1 MFAPRSLRFASL
13 SLVVGLALGLPAIAD
28 AAVDWD
34 KVPAADVAV
43 FYPGQASWE
52 WVMTE
57 KDHSG
62 APKFREGKNCKSCH
76 QGEQKDMGAKVVKG
90 EKLEP
95 MPPKGKAGSLVL
107 KVQTAHDADR
117 FYVRVRYSAGSGNSG
132 ADAKVAARVTVMLDD
147 GSVKEAPRAG
157 CWGSCHDDAQG
168 MASGGDGSR
177 SKYLGASRVKLAR
190 SGGGDN
196 VKPAADLATLMA
208 GGVFLEYLQ
217 ARLNPGQP
225 AVAAS
230 GYILDARHEDA
241 GAVGAAEASFANGE
255 WTVVLSRPLTTTAPG
270 HKSIVA
276 GKTYL
281 LGFAVHDE
289 HADHRHHFVSFEN
302 SLVLDAGTAD
312 FVAKAQ

>member
-1 MFAPRSLRFASL
+1 MSLARRLHIVPL
-13 SLVVGLALGLPAIAD
+13 SLVVAIALGLPAAAH

-34 KVPAADVAV
+34 KVPAADVTV

-76 QGEQKDMGAKVVKG
+76 QGEQKDMGAKIVKG

-95 MPPKGKAGSLVL
+95 APPKGKAGSLLL

-117 FYVRVRYSAGSGNSG
+117 FYVRVRFTPGSGSSG
-132 ADAKVAARVTVMLDD
+132 ADAKVADRVTVMLDD

-168 MASGGDGSR
+168 MASGADGSR

-196 VKPAADLATLMA
+196 TKPAADLSALLA
-208 GGVFLEYLQ
+208 QGVFLEYLQ
-217 ARLNPGQP
+217 ARITAGQP
-225 AVAAS
+225 ATAAS
-230 GYILDARHEDA
+230 GYILDSRHEDA
-241 GAVGAAEASFANGE
+241 AAVAAAEATFANGE
-255 WTVVLSRPLTTTAPG
+255 WTVVLSRPLATSAPG
-270 HKSIVA
+270 HKPIVA
-276 GKTYL
+276 GKTYM

-289 HADHRHHFVSFEN
+289 HADHRQHFVSFEN
-302 SLVLDAGTAD
+302 TLVLDTGAAD
-312 FVAKAQ
+312 FVARAQ